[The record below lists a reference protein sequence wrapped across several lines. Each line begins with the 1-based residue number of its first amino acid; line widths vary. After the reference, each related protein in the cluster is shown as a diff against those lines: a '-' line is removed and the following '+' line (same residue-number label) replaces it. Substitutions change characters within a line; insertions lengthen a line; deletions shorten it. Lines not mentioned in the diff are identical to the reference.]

1 MRYLT
6 VLFDAR
12 CALCWRA
19 RAWLAAEPQY
29 VELRFVAAASD
40 QARFLF
46 PDLDHATTLGE
57 LTVVSDQ
64 AEVFRGAKAWLM
76 CLWALWRYRGLALDL
91 ASPRWMP
98 LAKRFV
104 AWVAIH
110 RGDLGSPLVRSRAV
124 GEGRWS
130 IKGRR

>member
-12 CALCWRA
+12 CALCRRA

-29 VELRFVAAASD
+29 VELRFVAAASA
-40 QARFLF
+40 QARYLF
-46 PDLDHATTLGE
+46 PDLDPATTLGE

-98 LAKRFV
+98 QAKRFV
-104 AWVAIH
+104 AWVATH
-110 RGDLGSPLVRSRAV
+110 RGDLGSPLVRGAAS
-124 GEGRWS
+124 GH
-130 IKGRR
+130 GRRSTQGRG

>member
-12 CALCWRA
+12 CALCRRA
-19 RAWLAAEPQY
+19 RVWLAAEPQY

-40 QARFLF
+40 QARYLF
-46 PDLDHATTLGE
+46 PDLDPATTLGE

-104 AWVAIH
+104 AWVATH
-110 RGDLGSPLVRSRAV
+110 RGELGSPLVSGGAV
-124 GEGRWS
+124 GERHRS
-130 IKGRR
+130 TKGRS